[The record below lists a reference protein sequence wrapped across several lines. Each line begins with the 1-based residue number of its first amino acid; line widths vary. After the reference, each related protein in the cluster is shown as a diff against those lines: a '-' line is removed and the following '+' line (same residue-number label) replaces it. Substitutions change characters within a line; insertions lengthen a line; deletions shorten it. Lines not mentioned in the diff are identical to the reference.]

1 MTAPEDTPVLVR
13 RDGRVGHLVLNR
25 PKAINALT
33 HEMVT
38 IIRRVLDEWAAD
50 PDVETVVLT
59 GSGERG
65 LCAGG
70 DIVSIYHDGIAGGT
84 ASTEFWAD
92 EYRLDAEIAEYPKPF
107 VAVMDGI
114 VLGGGIGLSA
124 HASIR
129 VVTER
134 SKIGMPET
142 GIGFFPD
149 VGGTYLLSRA
159 PGELGTHLALT
170 AGSVRAGDA
179 IAVGLADWYVPSDRL
194 PDLLAALAVKDAAAA
209 VAEFAASAPEST
221 LAGDQEWIDQAY
233 EGDDLV
239 KIHSRLA
246 DSDVPAARETAA
258 VLLTK
263 SPTSLKVTLRAL
275 RSAADLPSLPAA
287 LEQEYRLSVRFHGS
301 HDFIEGVRAQVI
313 DKDRNPRWSP
323 ATFDGVTD
331 ESVTA
336 YFAQLG
342 DDELCL
348 TEESAQ

>member
-1 MTAPEDTPVLVR
+1 MSNVEESPVLAHV
-13 RDGRVGHLVLNR
+13 DGHAGHLVLNR
-25 PKAINALT
+25 PRAINALT

-50 PDVETVVLT
+50 PAVQTVVLT
-59 GSGERG
+59 GSGDRG

-84 ASTEFWAD
+84 ASTAFWAD
-92 EYRLDAEIAEYPKPF
+92 EYRLNAEIAEYPKPF

-134 SKIGMPET
+134 SKLGMPET

-170 AGSVRAGDA
+170 AGLVGAGDA

-194 PDLLAALAVKDAAAA
+194 PDLLTALASQDAATA
-209 VAEFAASAPEST
+209 VASFADPVPESG
-221 LAGDQEWIDQAY
+221 LIGDREWIDEAY

-239 KIHSRLA
+239 KIYSRLA
-246 DSDVPAARETAA
+246 DADVPAAREAA
-258 VLLTK
+258 VVLLTK

-275 RSAADLPSLPAA
+275 RAAADLPSLPAA
-287 LEQEYRLSVRFHGS
+287 LEQEYRLSVRLHGS
-301 HDFIEGVRAQVI
+301 HDFLEGVRAQVI

-323 ATFDGVTD
+323 ATFDGVSD
-331 ESVTA
+331 ESITA
-336 YFAQLG
+336 HFATLG
-342 DDELCL
+342 DAELGL
-348 TEESAQ
+348 TDASS

>member
-1 MTAPEDTPVLVR
+1 MSDPAETSVLAAV
-13 RDGRVGHLVLNR
+13 DGRVGRLVLNR
-25 PKAINALT
+25 PRAINALT
-33 HEMVT
+33 HEMVRT
-38 IIRRVLDEWAAD
+38 IRRVLGEWAAD
-50 PDVETVVLT
+50 PAVRAVVLT

-70 DIVSIYHDGIAGGT
+70 DIVAMYHDGIARGT
-84 ASTEFWAD
+84 ASAAFWAD
-92 EYRLDAEIAEYPKPF
+92 EYRLNAEIAEYPKPF

-124 HASIR
+124 HASLR

-134 SKIGMPET
+134 SKLGMPET

-149 VGGTYLLSRA
+149 VGGTYLLSHA

-170 AGSVRAGDA
+170 AGLVGAGDA
-179 IAVGLADWYVPSDRL
+179 IAIGLADWYVPSDRL
-194 PDLLAALAVKDAAAA
+194 PDLLAALASQDAAAA
-209 VAEFAASAPEST
+209 VAEFAAAAPEST
-221 LAGDQEWIDQAY
+221 LLVDQEWIDSAY

-239 KIHSRLA
+239 KIHRRLEE
-246 DSDVPAARETAA
+246 SDVPAARETAA

-275 RSAADLPSLPAA
+275 RLAAGLPSLPAA
-287 LEQEYRLSVRFHGS
+287 LEQEYRLSLRFHGS

-323 ATFDGVTD
+323 ATFDDVPD
-331 ESVTA
+331 ECVAA
-336 YFAQLG
+336 YFATLG
-342 DDELCL
+342 ADELGL
-348 TEESAQ
+348 IDH